1 MANTN
6 GQEIEE
12 KEQPTNGQFYRMP
25 RGISP
30 ETLLENSWKTVGEKF
45 ASELGLHMTGYR
57 RENYR
62 QVLTFDMDHMKRLE
76 LNTSGNIM
84 VHVNHVAMNSSSFV
98 DTEKESH
105 TRYYGAL
112 TGLAFVNTRGIGTL
126 KAQIPCIVI
135 PDRKS
140 NTVQR
145 NEVNSSFAELL
156 QNKWFVKGVEKVEIN
171 PASINIYD
179 SLALRMDGTPE
190 FRVAVIEA
198 AGLSGNAGGHGFHWS
213 ILEHPA
219 PSKDEEPAASQ
230 TSRTNRTTRRPRPET
245 PADDNQLGDSADVA
259 AMANAS

>member
-12 KEQPTNGQFYRMP
+12 KDQPTNGQSYRMP

-30 ETLLENSWKTVGEKF
+30 EALLENSWKTVGEEF
-45 ASELGLHMTGYR
+45 AGELGLHCTGYR
-57 RENYR
+57 RLNFR
-62 QVLTFDMDHMKRLE
+62 QIPYFDMDHMKKLE
-76 LNTSGNIM
+76 LNTTGNIM
-84 VHVNHVAMNSSSFV
+84 VKVSHVAMNSSSFV

-112 TGLAFVNTRGIGTL
+112 TGLAFVNMRGVGTL
-126 KAQIPCIVI
+126 KAQIPCIVL
-135 PDRKS
+135 PNRKS

-145 NEVNSSFAELL
+145 NEVYSSFAELL
-156 QNKWFVKGVEKVEIN
+156 RTTWFKKGVGQVEIN
-171 PASINIYD
+171 PASVNIYD
-179 SLALRMDGTPE
+179 STALRMDGTPE
-190 FRVAVIEA
+190 FRIAVIEA

-219 PSKDEEPAASQ
+219 PSKDEEPAAPQ

-259 AMANAS
+259 AMANA